1 MKTITP
7 QEVHA
12 HVASSVGPL
21 VVCFLKAQG
30 CPNCEQ
36 TKPVLAAMEEANQQ
50 TQFLSVTV
58 ADGSEVTPGFQ
69 FRMFPGIFSFHDGK
83 LIRAFSGAKTARQLS
98 FMFSLPNDLKVAAWD
113 AREAATFIENE
124 LKEYNQGCGYAAPTP
139 VPATTS
145 SAPVS
150 PECERCLSACQPNDS
165 TCVARCEK
173 WCAHRNVTH
182 VTPAVMPPEGDPL
195 EAGCDSCQ

>member
-1 MKTITP
+1 MKTIAP
-7 QEVHA
+7 SEVHA

-36 TKPVLAAMEEANQQ
+36 TKPVLAAMEEANPQ

-98 FMFSLPNDLKVAAWD
+98 FMSSLPNDLKVAAWD
-113 AREAATFIENE
+113 AREAATFIERE
-124 LKEYNQGCGYAAPTP
+124 LAEYNQGCGYAAP

-145 SAPVS
+145 SAPVF

-165 TCVARCEK
+165 ACVARCEK
-173 WCAHRNVTH
+173 WCAHRNVAH
-182 VTPAVMPPEGDPL
+182 VTPAAMPPEAPED
-195 EAGCDSCQ
+195 ECSSCA